1 MSATRAE
8 IRLTYR
14 KLYQSALRAVKYTS
28 PDKLIVR
35 EKLRHAFRE
44 LPAESF
50 DAARIARTV
59 EFLDN
64 AARMKGL
71 ETKIV
76 KNLIHIAWGKQRLYY
91 NTKMAQYVM
100 PGCFCGSEW
109 SFDDNL
115 SPGRVLS
122 RRSDYKRTARWTRRL
137 RNSTRAWVSVCD
149 NEFTYQDS
157 SKTGYRYHSKSTTP
171 FAAFT
176 KIPKDSA

>member
-8 IRLTYR
+8 IRLAYR
-14 KLYQSALRAVKYTS
+14 KLYQNALRAVKYTS

-44 LPAESF
+44 SPAESF

-76 KNLIHIAWGKQRLYY
+76 KNLIHIAWGKHKIYY
-91 NTKMAQYVM
+91 NTKNAQ
-100 PGCFCGSEW
+100 
-109 SFDDNL
+109 
-115 SPGRVLS
+115 
-122 RRSDYKRTARWTRRL
+122 
-137 RNSTRAWVSVCD
+137 
-149 NEFTYQDS
+149 
-157 SKTGYRYHSKSTTP
+157 
-171 FAAFT
+171 
-176 KIPKDSA
+176 